1 MKPRSR
7 KRAIRPMAG
16 KKKPRVSGGGG
27 GGGDSFFESD
37 TKQRGRR
44 SRKDDDLE
52 SIESDDDLADLDV
65 GQEEEDEGEGVPE
78 ETADEKRVRVAKE
91 HLERIR
97 AIAKRVEEEEE
108 EEEDEEEGRDER
120 EGKRDSL
127 VAEILQKE
135 QLEESGRVRRYIAS
149 RVSSPE
155 PADEFR
161 LLVKHRQSVT
171 AVALAEDDSRGF
183 SASKDGVILHWDIE
197 TGKSEKYLWPSEDVL
212 VSHYAKSLQNPAR
225 KRSKN
230 VLALAV
236 SSDGRY
242 LASGGLDRHVHLW
255 DTRTRQHL
263 QAFHGHRGPISC
275 LTFRQGTSQL
285 FSGSFDRTIK
295 LWNAEDRTHMDNL
308 FGHQSEILT
317 IDCLRRER
325 LLTVG
330 RDRTMRLWKV
340 PEESQLV
347 FRAPA
352 SSLECCCFINDNE
365 FLSGSDDG
373 SIELWSV
380 MRKKPTHL
388 IKNAH
393 APSLSSND
401 FSYKEDETI
410 MSNGG
415 NMENDRHGDANCS
428 SAHLWV
434 SSVAVCRGSDLA
446 ASGAANGVVRLWAV
460 ESDNK
465 GIQPLFSYSLAGF
478 INSLAFAKSARF
490 LVAGVGQEPR
500 LGRWGH
506 VRNARNGVVIHPI
519 RLKEDRTTIL

>member
-7 KRAIRPMAG
+7 KRAIRPMVG
-16 KKKPRVSGGGG
+16 KKKPRVSGG

-44 SRKDDDLE
+44 ISKDDDLE
-52 SIESDDDLADLDV
+52 SMESDDDLADLDA
-65 GQEEEDEGEGVPE
+65 GQEEEEEGEGVPE
-78 ETADEKRVRVAKE
+78 ETVDEKRVRVAKE

-97 AIAKRVEEEEE
+97 AIAKRVEEE

-149 RVSSPE
+149 RVLSPE

-197 TGKSEKYLWPSEDVL
+197 SGKSEKYLWPSEDVL

-275 LTFRQGTSQL
+275 LTFRQGTAQL

-352 SSLECCCFINDNE
+352 ASLECCCFINDNE

-380 MRKKPTHL
+380 TRKKPTHL

-415 NMENDRHGDANCS
+415 NMVNDRHGDGNCS

-446 ASGAANGVVRLWAV
+446 ASGAANGVVCLWAV

-506 VRNARNGVVIHPI
+506 VRNARNGVAIHPI

>member
-1 MKPRSR
+1 MKPQSR

-27 GGGDSFFESD
+27 GDSFFESD

-44 SRKDDDLE
+44 SSKDDYL
-52 SIESDDDLADLDV
+52 ESDDDLADLDA
-65 GQEEEDEGEGVPE
+65 GQEEVEEGEGVPE

-108 EEEDEEEGRDER
+108 EEEEEEGRDER

-149 RVSSPE
+149 RVLSPE

-171 AVALAEDDSRGF
+171 AVALVEDDSRGF
-183 SASKDGVILHWDIE
+183 SASKDGAILHWDIE
-197 TGKSEKYLWPSEDVL
+197 SGKSEKYSWPSEDVL

-263 QAFHGHRGPISC
+263 QLHFSFQAFHGHRGAISC

-308 FGHQSEILT
+308 FGHQSETLT

-330 RDRTMRLWKV
+330 RDRTMRLWKVSIGV

-373 SIELWSV
+373 SIELWSA

-401 FSYKEDETI
+401 FSYKEDEPI

-415 NMENDRHGDANCS
+415 NMSKMESFSIIC
-428 SAHLWV
+428 
-434 SSVAVCRGSDLA
+434 SDLA

-478 INSLAFAKSARF
+478 INSIAFAKSARF
-490 LVAGVGQEPR
+490 LVAGVGQVM
-500 LGRWGH
+500 L
-506 VRNARNGVVIHPI
+506 
-519 RLKEDRTTIL
+519 

>member
-7 KRAIRPMAG
+7 KRDDRPKAG
-16 KKKPRVSGGGG
+16 KKKPRSF
-27 GGGDSFFESD
+27 GGDNGFFESD
-37 TKQRGRR
+37 AKRRGRR
-44 SRKDDDLE
+44 RGGDDDVE
-52 SIESDDDLADLDV
+52 SIDSDEDLAGL
-65 GQEEEDEGEGVPE
+65 GAGEEEVGEGAPE

-97 AIAKRVEEEEE
+97 AIAKRVEEEEGE
-108 EEEDEEEGRDER
+108 DEDEEEGREER

-135 QLEESGRVRRYIAS
+135 QLEESGRIRRLVAS
-149 RVSSPE
+149 RVLSPQ
-155 PADEFR
+155 PVDEFR
-161 LLVKHRQSVT
+161 WLVKHRQPVT
-171 AVALAEDDSRGF
+171 SVALADDDSRGF
-183 SASKDGVILHWDIE
+183 SASKDGVIMHWDVE
-197 TGKSEKYLWPSEDVL
+197 SGKSEKYLWPSEDVL
-212 VSHYAKSLQNPAR
+212 VSHYAKPLQNSAR

-230 VLALAV
+230 VLALTV

-242 LASGGLDRHVHLW
+242 LASGGMDRHVHLW
-255 DTRTRQHL
+255 DTRTREHL
-263 QAFHGHRGPISC
+263 QAFHGHRGPVSC

-325 LLTVG
+325 LLTAG

-352 SSLECCCFINDNE
+352 SSLECCCFINDSE

-393 APSLSSND
+393 APSLFSND
-401 FSYKEDETI
+401 FSYKEDDIT

-415 NMENDRHGDANCS
+415 STENGSHGDENCS
-428 SAHLWV
+428 SAHAWV

-446 ASGAANGVVRLWAV
+446 ASGAANGVVRVWAID
-460 ESDNK
+460 SDSK
-465 GIQPLFSYSLAGF
+465 GISPLLSYPLAGF

-500 LGRWGH
+500 LGRWAR
-506 VRNARNGVVIHPI
+506 VPSARNGVAIHPI
-519 RLKEDRTTIL
+519 KLKEDHTMVS

>member
-1 MKPRSR
+1 MKPQSR

-27 GGGDSFFESD
+27 GDSFFESD

-44 SRKDDDLE
+44 SSKDDYL
-52 SIESDDDLADLDV
+52 ESDDDLADLDA
-65 GQEEEDEGEGVPE
+65 GQEEDEEGEGVPE

-108 EEEDEEEGRDER
+108 EEEEEEGRDER

-149 RVSSPE
+149 RVLSPE

-171 AVALAEDDSRGF
+171 AVALVEDDSRGF
-183 SASKDGVILHWDIE
+183 SASKDGAILHWDIE
-197 TGKSEKYLWPSEDVL
+197 SGKSEKYSWPSEDVL

-263 QAFHGHRGPISC
+263 Q
-275 LTFRQGTSQL
+275 
-285 FSGSFDRTIK
+285 
-295 LWNAEDRTHMDNL
+295 
-308 FGHQSEILT
+308 
-317 IDCLRRER
+317 
-325 LLTVG
+325 
-330 RDRTMRLWKV
+330 
-340 PEESQLV
+340 
-347 FRAPA
+347 
-352 SSLECCCFINDNE
+352 
-365 FLSGSDDG
+365 
-373 SIELWSV
+373 
-380 MRKKPTHL
+380 
-388 IKNAH
+388 
-393 APSLSSND
+393 
-401 FSYKEDETI
+401 
-410 MSNGG
+410 
-415 NMENDRHGDANCS
+415 
-428 SAHLWV
+428 
-434 SSVAVCRGSDLA
+434 VA
-446 ASGAANGVVRLWAV
+446 
-460 ESDNK
+460 
-465 GIQPLFSYSLAGF
+465 Q
-478 INSLAFAKSARF
+478 
-490 LVAGVGQEPR
+490 Q
-500 LGRWGH
+500 
-506 VRNARNGVVIHPI
+506 
-519 RLKEDRTTIL
+519 